1 MKRAI
6 QIQLLLLLLY
16 FLTVCSSSS
25 TSHGENHRCPVNSG
39 LSVYCSWP
47 EAASPPF
54 LGYWPH
60 SSCRRRETH
69 DRYEEEMLVNS
80 VYHVFDLD
88 FIWIYSVCLFF
99 YVKEERNT
107 HKKSRLVVFSQPQM
121 FHVSTVAYLDFFFLM
136 RSNVS
141 KYTLCKKLYSK
152 YISAIVHFDV

>member
-1 MKRAI
+1 MTYFFQVLLALYGVCLSFFLSVFIDLWCDFCPAVLTSSFKALMSCNPCMKRAI

-54 LGYWPH
+54 LGNWPR

-99 YVKEERNT
+99 
-107 HKKSRLVVFSQPQM
+107 FM
-121 FHVSTVAYLDFFFLM
+121 
-136 RSNVS
+136 
-141 KYTLCKKLYSK
+141 
-152 YISAIVHFDV
+152 

>member
-1 MKRAI
+1 
-6 QIQLLLLLLY
+6 
-16 FLTVCSSSS
+16 
-25 TSHGENHRCPVNSG
+25 
-39 LSVYCSWP
+39 
-47 EAASPPF
+47 
-54 LGYWPH
+54 
-60 SSCRRRETH
+60 
-69 DRYEEEMLVNS
+69 MLVNS

-107 HKKSRLVVFSQPQM
+107 HKKARLVVFSQPQM